1 MARLLLWLIPALL
14 YGAFAFWYT
23 NTGGPLTGE
32 EIARHLARFQAMGY
46 DQAQLQAVERFM
58 REDQGRQFLMVNA
71 IDLKD
76 ALNETQAPGKGQG
89 ETPQRLMDSYMA
101 FMLPALTS
109 RACHLAF
116 LGSAVGQALDL
127 AGIEGAENWDVAGVM
142 RYRSRRDLVEITSDP
157 AFEESHAFKVAAL
170 AKTIA
175 YPVEAPF
182 HPGDLRFLL
191 GITLLALVALLH
203 LLFFRRKPGG
213 A

>member
-23 NTGGPLTGE
+23 NTSGPLTE
-32 EIARHLARFQAMGY
+32 EESARHLARFQAMGY
-46 DQAQLQAVERFM
+46 DPAQLRAVERFM

-76 ALNETQAPGKGQG
+76 PAQAPEG
-89 ETPQRLMDSYMA
+89 MA
-101 FMLPALTS
+101 RYLEFMLPALTS

-127 AGIEGAENWDVAGVM
+127 AGIEGAETWDVAGVM

-157 AFEESHAFKVAAL
+157 AFEAAHGFKVAAL

-175 YPVEAPF
+175 YPVETPF

-191 GITLLALVALLH
+191 GVSLLALVALLH
-203 LLFFRRKPGG
+203 LLFFRRRPGG

>member
-23 NTGGPLTGE
+23 NTSGPLTE
-32 EIARHLARFQAMGY
+32 EESARHLARFQAMGY
-46 DQAQLQAVERFM
+46 DPVQLRAVERFM

-71 IDLKD
+71 IDLD
-76 ALNETQAPGKGQG
+76 DTAHVPVESAQQ
-89 ETPQRLMDSYMA
+89 LMARYLE

-127 AGIEGAENWDVAGVM
+127 AGIEGAETWDVAGVM

-157 AFEESHAFKVAAL
+157 AFEAAHGFKVAAL

-175 YPVEAPF
+175 YPVETPF

-191 GITLLALVALLH
+191 GVSLLALVALLH
-203 LLFFRRKPGG
+203 LLFFRRRPGG